1 MFGKEEDIRV
11 QVGSVT
17 NTNTI
22 HENVLASAFG
32 DPGASKLPD
41 MFVSYPKTVL
51 AMPDDTEL
59 VDYYD
64 YFTEEELNEFI
75 PAFLEEGVIHERLS
89 ILPVAKSTEVMFIN
103 KTAFDR
109 FAKETGAKMED
120 LKTWEGLF
128 AMAEQYA
135 AWTDNQTPDIPD
147 DGKNFFVH
155 DYHFNYFQVG
165 VESLGENFFKGE
177 NLAFGPEFQTVW
189 EPYAKAALSGGVWLR
204 SGYATEPLRTG
215 DSIVS
220 VASSASVLYYS
231 DEVTYAD
238 NTSEKVEIVS
248 MPYAEGKMDTVT
260 IENAEYTAMPE
271 SNSIEKTYMYRYEQ
285 SGTSYDIRV
294 RGQEIDDSDKELL
307 EGIVLKLE
315 DEGNKDAPWP
325 WEGEPLEPVLAE
337 QMVGSYTIVP
347 EYIPFKEAQGVMQIM
362 DHQFVKQGNQVFHLL
377 ENKLDTYEYSES
389 GLEFVS
395 SMELDDDFEY
405 LSGDSSGMLYLSPG
419 IGDVIGVKDGEKALQ
434 TTVDGDLNMH
444 PSGEWGIS
452 FWVNSDTQKIA
463 NQGGNLTAEPWILTG
478 LNKDEERKGLFSM
491 IDDVQ
496 ITNSHIMVAGSM
508 AAEDE
513 GTKIVVYDYDG
524 NQLLKLGGE
533 DISSPD
539 KLGSIT
545 GMAETE
551 NGFVAADGNMR
562 EIQFWAKDGTHVGAI
577 STEDIFGVSYPWLE
591 DMQLLDDGSLLIMLT
606 QERDDGSANELMFF
620 RLTGF

>member
-1 MFGKEEDIRV
+1 MLSMSKLIRV
-11 QVGSVT
+11 KYKKEDEMIFISHLDLQRLLQRAFRRAKINLSYSEGFNPHPKMSYG
-17 NTNTI
+17 NA
-22 HENVLASAFG
+22 LA
-32 DPGASKLPD
+32 L
-41 MFVSYPKTVL
+41 
-51 AMPDDTEL
+51 
-59 VDYYD
+59 
-64 YFTEEELNEFI
+64 
-75 PAFLEEGVIHERLS
+75 
-89 ILPVAKSTEVMFIN
+89 
-103 KTAFDR
+103 
-109 FAKETGAKMED
+109 
-120 LKTWEGLF
+120 
-128 AMAEQYA
+128 
-135 AWTDNQTPDIPD
+135 
-147 DGKNFFVH
+147 
-155 DYHFNYFQVG
+155 G
-165 VESLGENFFKGE
+165 VESQGEYVDIE
-177 NLAFGPEFQTVW
+177 IEDDITVEEFLKRINEELPDGIKFV
-189 EPYAKAALSGGVWLR
+189 K
-204 SGYATEPLRTG
+204 
-215 DSIVS
+215 
-220 VASSASVLYYS
+220 
-231 DEVTYAD
+231 
-238 NTSEKVEIVS
+238 
-248 MPYAEGKMDTVT
+248 
-260 IENAEYTAMPE
+260 
-271 SNSIEKTYMYRYEQ
+271 
-285 SGTSYDIRV
+285 
-294 RGQEIDDSDKELL
+294 GQEIDDSDKELL

-325 WEGEPLEPVLAE
+325 WEGEPVEPVLAE

-347 EYIPFKEAQGVMQIM
+347 KYIPFKEAQGVMQIM

-419 IGDVIGVKDGEKALQ
+419 IGDVIGVKDGKKALQ

-478 LNKDEERKGLFSM
+478 LNNDEERKGLFSM

>member
-1 MFGKEEDIRV
+1 MRRSCLFLVMIAVIVFTGCGQKKKEDPVTVTLWHVYGGQAESPLNDLIDEFNETIGKEENIRV

-109 FAKETGAKMED
+109 FAKETGAKIED

-165 VESLGENFFKGE
+165 V
-177 NLAFGPEFQTVW
+177 
-189 EPYAKAALSGGVWLR
+189 
-204 SGYATEPLRTG
+204 
-215 DSIVS
+215 
-220 VASSASVLYYS
+220 
-231 DEVTYAD
+231 
-238 NTSEKVEIVS
+238 
-248 MPYAEGKMDTVT
+248 
-260 IENAEYTAMPE
+260 
-271 SNSIEKTYMYRYEQ
+271 
-285 SGTSYDIRV
+285 

-325 WEGEPLEPVLAE
+325 WEGEPVEPVLAE

-419 IGDVIGVKDGEKALQ
+419 IGDVIGVKDGKKALQ

-508 AAEDE
+508 AVEDE

>member
-1 MFGKEEDIRV
+1 MRKKLNLLFGLVLIISMIALIGCGGSGKTGEKNPYEGKWVAVSAQMMGMSVSIDETFGGAFEFEVKNNGKVSFSVGDTTGNGKWSVEDN
-11 QVGSVT
+11 Q
-17 NTNTI
+17 
-22 HENVLASAFG
+22 
-32 DPGASKLPD
+32 
-41 MFVSYPKTVL
+41 
-51 AMPDDTEL
+51 
-59 VDYYD
+59 
-64 YFTEEELNEFI
+64 FI
-75 PAFLEEGVIHERLS
+75 LS
-89 ILPVAKSTEVMFIN
+89 I
-103 KTAFDR
+103 
-109 FAKETGAKMED
+109 
-120 LKTWEGLF
+120 
-128 AMAEQYA
+128 
-135 AWTDNQTPDIPD
+135 
-147 DGKNFFVH
+147 
-155 DYHFNYFQVG
+155 
-165 VESLGENFFKGE
+165 
-177 NLAFGPEFQTVW
+177 
-189 EPYAKAALSGGVWLR
+189 
-204 SGYATEPLRTG
+204 
-215 DSIVS
+215 
-220 VASSASVLYYS
+220 
-231 DEVTYAD
+231 
-238 NTSEKVEIVS
+238 
-248 MPYAEGKMDTVT
+248 
-260 IENAEYTAMPE
+260 
-271 SNSIEKTYMYRYEQ
+271 
-285 SGTSYDIRV
+285 
-294 RGQEIDDSDKELL
+294 
-307 EGIVLKLE
+307 
-315 DEGNKDAPWP
+315 
-325 WEGEPLEPVLAE
+325 EGEE
-337 QMVGSYTIVP
+337 MVGIIGKDIISFDNML
-347 EYIPFKEAQGVMQIM
+347 EIPFKEAQGVMQIM

-508 AAEDE
+508 AVEDE

-577 STEDIFGVSYPWLE
+577 STEDIFGVSYPWLK

>member
-1 MFGKEEDIRV
+1 MNRV
-11 QVGSVT
+11 
-17 NTNTI
+17 
-22 HENVLASAFG
+22 
-32 DPGASKLPD
+32 K
-41 MFVSYPKTVL
+41 
-51 AMPDDTEL
+51 
-59 VDYYD
+59 
-64 YFTEEELNEFI
+64 
-75 PAFLEEGVIHERLS
+75 
-89 ILPVAKSTEVMFIN
+89 
-103 KTAFDR
+103 
-109 FAKETGAKMED
+109 
-120 LKTWEGLF
+120 
-128 AMAEQYA
+128 
-135 AWTDNQTPDIPD
+135 
-147 DGKNFFVH
+147 
-155 DYHFNYFQVG
+155 
-165 VESLGENFFKGE
+165 
-177 NLAFGPEFQTVW
+177 
-189 EPYAKAALSGGVWLR
+189 
-204 SGYATEPLRTG
+204 
-215 DSIVS
+215 
-220 VASSASVLYYS
+220 
-231 DEVTYAD
+231 
-238 NTSEKVEIVS
+238 
-248 MPYAEGKMDTVT
+248 
-260 IENAEYTAMPE
+260 
-271 SNSIEKTYMYRYEQ
+271 
-285 SGTSYDIRV
+285 
-294 RGQEIDDSDKELL
+294 GQEIDDSDKELL

-395 SMELDDDFEY
+395 LMELDDDFEY

-419 IGDVIGVKDGEKALQ
+419 IGDVIGVKDGKKALQ

-478 LNKDEERKGLFSM
+478 LNNDEERKGLFSM